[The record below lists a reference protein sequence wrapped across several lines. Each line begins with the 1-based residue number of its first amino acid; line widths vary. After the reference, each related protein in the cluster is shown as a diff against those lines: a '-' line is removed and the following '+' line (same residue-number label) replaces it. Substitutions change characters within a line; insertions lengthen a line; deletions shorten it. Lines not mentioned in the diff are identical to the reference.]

1 VGKHKSSFE
10 EHQRT
15 KQEERLE
22 RLRTALKILGGARYK
37 TVTKLAEA
45 AARLLS
51 EMEAKNAKD
60 GETSEK
66 VHYTSLLRNKE
77 YYRPALDAYF
87 HGEDGDGSNSKSSV
101 SKEEFEALSIHCA
114 NVTHQNEM
122 LKDRLASIDLSP
134 QTKKLPDR
142 VTDTDNESED
152 RLEDIAFLLS
162 VIGKIMQEVSQLF
175 DSVEESDVNDEHPYA
190 GLWGPN
196 GLVLSLDD
204 VKKISSLEKECK
216 EHDVS
221 V

>member
-10 EHQRT
+10 EHQRK

-22 RLRTALKILGGARYK
+22 RLRTALKILGGAKYR

-45 AARLLS
+45 AARLLT
-51 EMEAKNAKD
+51 EMEAKNTKD
-60 GETSEK
+60 GETPEK

-87 HGEDGDGSNSKSSV
+87 YGEEGDGSNATNSV
-101 SKEEFEALSIHCA
+101 SKEDFEALSIHCA

-134 QTKKLPDR
+134 QTKKLSDR
-142 VTDTDNESED
+142 VTDNDSED
-152 RLEDIAFLLS
+152 RLEDIAFLLT

-175 DSVEESDVNDEHPYA
+175 DSVEERDVNDEHPHA
-190 GLWGPN
+190 GLWGPS
-196 GLVLSLDD
+196 GLVLSMDE
-204 VKKISSLEKECK
+204 VKKMSSLEKECK
-216 EHDVS
+216 EHDIS

>member
-1 VGKHKSSFE
+1 MGRRKSSFE
-10 EHQRT
+10 EHQRI

-22 RLRTALKILGGARYK
+22 RLRTALKILGGAKYR

-45 AARLLS
+45 AARLLT
-51 EMEAKNAKD
+51 EMEAKHAKD
-60 GETSEK
+60 GETPEK

-87 HGEDGDGSNSKSSV
+87 HGEDGDGSNSKGSV
-101 SKEEFEALSIHCA
+101 SKEDFEALSIHCA

-134 QTKKLPDR
+134 QTKKLSDS
-142 VTDTDNESED
+142 VTDNESED
-152 RLEDIAFLLS
+152 RLDDIAFLLT

-175 DSVEESDVNDEHPYA
+175 DSVEERDVNDEHPHA
-190 GLWGPN
+190 GLWGPS

-204 VKKISSLEKECK
+204 VKKMSSLEKECK
-216 EHDVS
+216 EHDLS

>member
-1 VGKHKSSFE
+1 MGSNKSSFQ

-15 KQEERLE
+15 RQEERLE
-22 RLRTALKILGGARYK
+22 RLRSALKILGGARYR

-45 AARLLS
+45 AARLLT

-60 GETSEK
+60 GETPKK
-66 VHYTSLLRNKE
+66 VDYTSLLRNKE

-87 HGEDGDGSNSKSSV
+87 HGEDSDGRNSKSSV
-101 SKEEFEALSIHCA
+101 SKEDFEALSIHCA

-142 VTDTDNESED
+142 ATDADNESED
-152 RLEDIAFLLS
+152 RLEDIAFLLT
-162 VIGKIMQEVSQLF
+162 VIGKIIQEVSQLF
-175 DSVEESDVNDEHPYA
+175 DSVEERDVNDEHPYA
-190 GLWGPN
+190 GLWGPS
-196 GLVLSLDD
+196 GLILSLDD
-204 VKKISSLEKECK
+204 VKKMSSLENECK
-216 EHDVS
+216 KHDIS